1 MIRIR
6 RLTAAVVLAAVL
18 LPVSLEGAA
27 GASPSGRA
35 VARTAPVQPRRVL
48 IVSVPRL
55 TWSDILRTRHP
66 NMLLLLGRSA
76 VASMSDRT
84 IGSRTSLGEGY
95 ATLGAGN
102 RTGVADANAG
112 NAFGPQEPF
121 EDGSAGATYA
131 RRTGLAPRDSVLQV
145 DIASVVTTNKA
156 LLYGAKPG
164 ILGTTLSAQGWRR
177 AVIGN
182 GDFGV
187 EGVPTIA
194 DSSAAS
200 GSDNPGGQSGNPA
213 NGNSTDNTDSGAADP
228 SATNPNAAVA
238 TSFNR
243 PSALALMDEQGR
255 VPEGDVSRN
264 LLLRDPKSPFGLRT
278 SRAAYL
284 RAFRR
289 AWRDKSAVLVE
300 LSDLER
306 ADRYSR
312 AATPAQAKVLL
323 RQTLKQTDKL
333 LGGVLSSVDPARD
346 LVVFVSPAAPRAGEQ
361 TTPFAISGPGIG
373 SGVTQSGTTRR
384 SGYVTL
390 SDVAP
395 TILHQLGI
403 DQPTEMTGA
412 LISVSGRGATGL
424 ARYRTFAT
432 RNTITGFRDQVAGPI
447 SVWFV
452 VFELFGL
459 AFAMLSLTG
468 RRQGLRPW
476 AMFLALVT
484 LAFPTVAFLAGLLRV
499 DHLGYGGFT
508 VSLFAV
514 SVLLALLAQQVG
526 FRLVRREDPRSAMV
540 PPLVLVG
547 LLWVLQVGDILT
559 GGRLQIDTVFGYSP
573 VVAGRFA
580 GYGNLAFALLAI
592 STVVLST
599 GLWGLARIQEATGHP
614 SRRRVGLAL
623 VVGIFLV
630 AIVADGYPS
639 FGSDV
644 GGVLALVPAG
654 AVILLMLSGR
664 RVNVAK
670 VAVIG
675 SASVAVLGVFA
686 AIDLARPAQ
695 DRTHLGRLVAS
706 AAGKGGGGLGT
717 VLDRKLSANLHV
729 LTSSVFI
736 WVIPSALLF
745 LAFLTWRRRGFIR
758 NLMEFVPGIRAC
770 LWGGIIVAVLGFTLN
785 DSGMA
790 IPAMMF
796 PVLLPYLMHMLVQP
810 DSGPDAE
817 APKWL
822 EAMLSRLE
830 RDDATVVHEAEG
842 WKHVDPSGGPEN
854 SPGQGPADEAPVDG
868 KPVDGESVESGSTG
882 TGHRQAA
889 RTGSTVPGASSE

>member
-1 MIRIR
+1 MIRNR
-6 RLTAAVVLAAVL
+6 RPIALLTLVALLLAL
-18 LPVSLEGAA
+18 LLDGTA
-27 GASPSGRA
+27 GASRVGLSSVRA
-35 VARTAPVQPRRVL
+35 ASVTPRRVL
-48 IVSVPRL
+48 LVSVPRL
-55 TWSDILRTRHP
+55 TWNEILQDRPR
-66 NMLLLLGRSA
+66 NILALLGRSA

-112 NAFGPQEPF
+112 NAFGPHERF

-131 RRTGLAPRDSVLQV
+131 RRTGLASSDNVLQV
-145 DIASVVTTNKA
+145 DIASVLSTNKG

-164 ILGTTLSAQGWRR
+164 LLGTTLQAHGWRR

-194 DSSAAS
+194 DVNS
-200 GSDNPGGQSGNPA
+200 SDNSGGQTGASS
-213 NGNSTDNTDSGAADP
+213 NGNSGDNTDPGAADP
-228 SATNPNAAVA
+228 SATNPNEPIP

-243 PSALALMDEQGR
+243 PSALAMMDEQGR
-255 VPEGDVSRN
+255 VPEGDVSRD
-264 LLLRDPKSPFGLRT
+264 LLVRDPKSPFGLRT

-284 RAFRR
+284 RTFRR
-289 AWRDKSAVLVE
+289 VWRDKSAVLVE

-312 AATPAQAKVLL
+312 AATPHQARVLQ
-323 RQTLKQTDKL
+323 RQTLKQVDQL
-333 LGGVLSSVDPARD
+333 LGGVLASVDVTRD
-346 LVVFVSPAAPRAGEQ
+346 LVVLVSPAAPRAGEQ
-361 TTPFAISGPGIG
+361 TTPFAISGPGIR

-390 SDVAP
+390 PDVAP
-395 TILHQLGI
+395 TILHQLRI

-412 LISVSGRGATGL
+412 LIAESGRGSTGL

-432 RNTITGFRDQVAGPI
+432 RNTVTSFRDLVAGPI

-452 VFELFGL
+452 VFELLGL

-476 AMFLALVT
+476 AMFVALVT
-484 LAFPTVAFLAGLLRV
+484 LAFPTVTFLAGLFRV

-514 SVLLALLAQQVG
+514 SVVLALLAQQVG
-526 FRLVRREDPRSAMV
+526 FRLMRRDDPRSAMV
-540 PPLVLVG
+540 PPLLLVG
-547 LLWVLQVGDILT
+547 LLWILQVADILT

-599 GLWGLARIQEATGHP
+599 GLWGLARIQEATGHT
-614 SRRRVGLAL
+614 SRPRVGLAL
-623 VVGIFLV
+623 VAAIFLV
-630 AIVADGYPS
+630 AIVADGYPA

-664 RVNVAK
+664 KVNVAR
-670 VAVIG
+670 VAIIG
-675 SASVAVLGVFA
+675 SVSVAVLGVFA

-706 AAGKGGGGLGT
+706 AAGGGGLGT

-770 LWGGIIVAVLGFTLN
+770 LWGSIIVAVLGFALN

-810 DSGPDAE
+810 DSGPDAQ
-817 APKWL
+817 APQWL

-830 RDDATVVHEAEG
+830 RDDATVVREADG
-842 WKHVDPSGGPEN
+842 WKHVDPTDSRPTAAA
-854 SPGQGPADEAPVDG
+854 PADPPDPADPVPSSAGAVVAPGASRGAPTTDA
-868 KPVDGESVESGSTG
+868 
-882 TGHRQAA
+882 RQAA
-889 RTGSTVPGASSE
+889 TSGSAPPGVPPA